1 MEYILMIWNLP
12 FEKISLHQMNLLKV
26 VGHMIHNA
34 ITRSDVYYEA
44 ISDKRYLPETKILNE
59 RAFEETINTSL
70 EISKRNYGE
79 WVLICIE
86 SAGSVGALQKNEK
99 ELRYYNEVL
108 TKNLRDT
115 DRVGV
120 GKDDRIYILLANSNA
135 QEADI
140 VIRRFASQGIVCS
153 LKESV

>member
-1 MEYILMIWNLP
+1 M
-12 FEKISLHQMNLLKV
+12 
-26 VGHMIHNA
+26 
-34 ITRSDVYYEA
+34 
-44 ISDKRYLPETKILNE
+44 
-59 RAFEETINTSL
+59 

-79 WVLICIE
+79 WVRICIE
-86 SAGSVGALQKNEK
+86 SARSVGALQKNEK

-108 TKNLRDT
+108 TKNLRET